1 MYQVSDVTGAVLH
14 SSREYDIAPET
25 VVTPGQLV
33 KLSGGKVVPADK
45 GETGAVLGVALE
57 AHSGQEDALDPRGK
71 GRFILVADSP
81 TAVLACPAPVLKAT
95 GGTATTV
102 TASAAAF
109 TANVFKGGFIKGPD
123 GHLREITAS
132 SVASGVLTLTVE
144 EGAVSK
150 EGDEITV
157 FPPRGFSAG
166 NLTEDGRK
174 LALSATAALP
184 LMVMGR
190 DEGKNEIWLVCTK
203 HCLAAA
209 R

>member
-25 VVTPGQLV
+25 AVTVGQLV
-33 KLSGGKVVPADK
+33 KLSAGKVAAADK
-45 GETGAVLGVALE
+45 AETGAVLGVALE
-57 AHSGQEDALDPRGK
+57 NHSGTEDALNPRGAGK
-71 GRFILVADSP
+71 SILVADSP
-81 TAVLACPAPVLKAT
+81 TAVLACTAPVLKAT
-95 GGTATTV
+95 GGTSTTV

-109 TANVFKGGFIKGPD
+109 AANAFKGGFIKGPD
-123 GHLREITAS
+123 GVVREVTAS

-144 EGAVSK
+144 EGAVPA

-157 FPPRGFSAG
+157 FPPRGFSGG

-174 LALSATAALP
+174 LVLSATAALP
-184 LMVMGR
+184 LVVMGR
-190 DEGKNEIWLVCTK
+190 DEDKDEIRLVYTK
-203 HCLAAA
+203 HVLAAG